1 MPAQKVEASVAT
13 GDAPRFRV
21 SLWQLSL
28 ILVLIGIGVSGY
40 LTYVKATD
48 EPMVCVENGPFRCDV
63 VQNSAYA
70 ELFGVPIAYLGLA
83 VYFLIGGLMLVQD
96 RNEFF
101 RENGMLL
108 TFGVVLFAFIYSM
121 YLVYVQGVILQSWC
135 QWCLIHEANMT
146 MLFVVTSLRLRNFL
160 AA

>member
-1 MPAQKVEASVAT
+1 LRLT
-13 GDAPRFRV
+13 
-21 SLWQLSL
+21 LWHISL
-28 ILVLIGIGVSGY
+28 ILVLIGIAVSGY

-48 EPMVCVENGPFRCDV
+48 EPMVCIENGPFRCDV

-83 VYFLIGGLMLVQD
+83 VYLVIGALLLLQD
-96 RNEFF
+96 RTEFL

-108 TFGVVLFAFIYSM
+108 TFGVVLFAFIYSI
-121 YLVYVQGVILQSWC
+121 YLVYVQGAILQSWC

-146 MLFVVTSLRLRNFL
+146 VL
-160 AA
+160 